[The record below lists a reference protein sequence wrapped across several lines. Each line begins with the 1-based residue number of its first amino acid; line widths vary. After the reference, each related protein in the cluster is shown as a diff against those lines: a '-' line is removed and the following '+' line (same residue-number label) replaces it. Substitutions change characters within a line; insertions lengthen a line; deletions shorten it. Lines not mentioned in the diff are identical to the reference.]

1 MKNAYV
7 FLVLLLLLTAHPTFS
22 QFKLVEEKYDG
33 NKLSLTIV
41 LMPPK
46 FTINKKEGMNY
57 IKFGEYVDE
66 SKPGSFQI
74 PKSEL
79 FIALP
84 SSQEPKIVFSS
95 QKSKVVD
102 ALPSLNPLLKSSKDG
117 RLIFEEL
124 EEWDRIPN
132 PEFTN
137 HGVIR
142 LEKNWCLHLSV
153 FNYKYDQLIHSLDR
167 LDEIKIQLI
176 FNSSIRSPQKRLSR
190 GSAISDLI
198 INKEFAR
205 ENISE
210 QAILYKNENDV
221 WIDYTKDYIKMGVGK
236 DGTYRLSYNQLFN
249 HIKELNQIDPSTFQI
264 FCKGKEIPIFVKGEG
279 DLKFDVSDY
288 IEFIG
293 LRNYGGQ
300 HRKINDYNTPY
311 NEYID
316 RYNDT
321 TVVWLTWGKQKGLR
335 VKVHQIAP
343 GTGTTTIN
351 YYNHFLH
358 YEENIWFDFSTD
370 QLVRRQLPE
379 WIENETWGW
388 RNQGNGNLDLPFTV
402 SNIVQNKIA
411 RAYIKIQSY
420 AADVEKRAHRVGL
433 RVNSNTTVYDSL
445 FFDRNKQRLINAV
458 FNSNLL
464 TNGNNRISSIS
475 FPTKAS
481 LNSVYHDW
489 YEIEYPR
496 ALLMSGDSIV
506 FRFYDYTRESQVN
519 YEIDGYKNSPISLY
533 RYSDMYDVT
542 RISNQNING
551 AKIVFTDITDSTM
564 YYSIVPESK
573 TLLPQIYSRKKFINL
588 RSSGNTADYLIIT
601 HPSLNSTVSDY
612 SSFIASNYNRL
623 VKIVSVY
630 DVYDEFNYGFYSPEP
645 IKDFLQYVY
654 SNWTAPKLE
663 YVLLLGSAN
672 YDYYEHRNKQ
682 LPAPPHPN
690 LVPSF
695 GVPVSD
701 YWFINWEKNKVFN
714 PLIKIGR
721 LPARTNEDV
730 RLYLAKHKN
739 FISQKYSELNKKYLF
754 FSGGLGNSQSELDQ
768 LRNTNQYVLDN
779 YVKKSPIGGIGK
791 LFYKTL
797 SPNTNFG
804 PYSISEIQNSID
816 SSGVFISYLG
826 HSGTQTWDNSITDVK
841 QLKNKVG
848 ANPLVTDFGCST
860 AKFAEPDV
868 TSFSEGF
875 VMTKDGDA
883 IAYIGNTSLGFTSSS
898 LVAPNLFYE
907 TVLKDSVLSIS
918 EALTKSKLKLL
929 AKYGDTD
936 VNKLFFFTNTLV
948 GDPIISLKIPTKPN
962 LNMTQSNFRIEK
974 KSFTS
979 LDDSVSISV
988 NFKNLGR
995 VINKSF
1001 RIVISD
1007 QFDNQKVFET
1017 NMVRS
1022 IPLLN
1027 DSTKFNLPVKN
1038 RAGSHTITVK
1048 LDSDSQIDEL
1058 SEDDNLLETNI
1069 FVTNSAV
1076 RDLSLSESSYTS
1088 SELKLLNPIT
1098 KQNDNYLD
1106 VQISESPLFANPQI
1120 SKNQYGEVLTK
1131 IDLTKLQ
1138 LNKRF
1143 WIQIKPGDQS
1153 AYSFTKTFL
1162 SSPKSGIL
1170 LNDSVSFRTGI
1181 CEKLIIGKGVKLG
1194 NERVSIEA
1202 ISAGF
1207 NDGNTGVVTVNNQN
1221 YIPFPNR
1228 GHNMCVFD
1236 GESFELKSFYQFDL
1250 LFGGQAA
1257 QTNYQK
1263 ALDDLKLND
1272 VFAIVIV
1279 DEGFYN
1285 LNATLK
1291 RKLLELGSKYVD
1303 SISFRS
1309 SWAFVGRKGTIPQ
1322 NISEGFSKL
1331 FSGRAI
1337 AKSLFEKRV
1346 THGRYTSELFGPVTQ
1361 WNKLEFEFS
1370 KPNNSKIF
1378 YSLLGKNSTSA
1389 IDTIMNG
1396 ELSNTIIDLSNEKF
1410 KKYPYLKVIAQL
1422 NAGSSSESPELKSV
1436 YLSYKALPELG
1447 TNYQVVSIS
1456 KDSLDQGETTNLDF
1470 SVYNVGESTASNFK
1484 VRVDLVKKDN
1494 TKERLFEQVVDSIQ
1508 TEKKKDFSFTYT
1520 TDKLT
1525 GSNQFQITID
1535 PDNSVTEL
1543 YKDNNFYSVPFFVK
1557 PNNKPAT
1564 LRLTIDGSDIINGDF
1579 ISSKPNFKIELSDES
1594 LIPITD
1600 TTKIL
1605 LYLNNKR
1612 IYFASNNNIIN
1623 YNYSSSN
1630 PKMVVNYTPTLAD
1643 GDYTFKVVGKN
1654 ATDQIID
1661 SSGTVRKF
1669 TVRNELQLLN
1679 AYNYPNP
1686 FKDDTYFTFKLTQIP
1701 DELKIIIYT
1710 IAGRKIKEIKL
1721 SAAELKF
1728 DFNRIFWDGR
1738 DQDGDL
1744 AANGVYLYKIIS
1756 QKGSEKT
1763 ELTQK
1768 LSVLR

>member
-1 MKNAYV
+1 MKTVYV
-7 FLVLLLLLTAHPTFS
+7 LLVLLLLMMVHPIFS
-22 QFKLVEEKYDG
+22 QFKLIEEKYEG
-33 NKLSLTIV
+33 NKLSLTIA
-41 LMPPK
+41 LQPSQ
-46 FTINKKEGMNY
+46 FTINKKEEINY

-84 SSQEPKIVFSS
+84 SSQEPKIVLSS
-95 QKSKVVD
+95 QKNEDVN
-102 ALPSLNPLLKSSKDG
+102 ATPSLNPLLKSNKDG
-117 RLIFEEL
+117 ELIFDEL
-124 EEWDRIPN
+124 KEWNRVTN
-132 PEFTN
+132 PEFIN

-142 LEKNWCLHLSV
+142 LEPNWCLHLSV
-153 FNYKYDQLIHSLDR
+153 FHYKYDQRKHSLQR
-167 LDEIKIQLI
+167 SDEIKIQLI
-176 FNSSIRSPQKRLSR
+176 FNSSIQSPIRQLSR
-190 GSAISDLI
+190 NSAVSDLI

-210 QAILYKNENDV
+210 LTTLYKNDNDI

-236 DGTYRLSYNQLFN
+236 DGTYRLSYDQLLN
-249 HIKELNQIDPSTFQI
+249 HLKELNQIDPSTFQM
-264 FCKGKEIPIFVKGEG
+264 FCKGKEIPIYVKGEG
-279 DLKFDVSDY
+279 DLKFDVTDY

-311 NEYID
+311 NEYIN
-316 RYNDT
+316 RYSDT

-335 VKVHQIAP
+335 VKLHQIAS

-388 RNQGNGNLDLPFTV
+388 RNQGTGNLDLPFII
-402 SNIVQNKIA
+402 SNLVPNKIA

-420 AADVEKRAHRVGL
+420 AADIEKSAHQVGL
-433 RVNSNTTVYDSL
+433 KVNTNATVYDSI
-445 FFDRNKQRLINAV
+445 FFDRNKQRLISAV

-464 TNGNNRISSIS
+464 TNGNNKITSIS

-489 YEIEYPR
+489 YEMEYPR
-496 ALLMSGDSIV
+496 SLTISNDSIV
-506 FRFYDYTRESQVN
+506 FRFYDYKNTNQVN
-519 YEIDGYKNSPISLY
+519 YEIGGYKNSPISLY
-533 RYSDMYDVT
+533 KYRDMYDVAK
-542 RISNQNING
+542 ISNQNING
-551 AKIVFTDITDSTM
+551 AKILFTDVTDSTL

-573 TLLPQIYSRKKFINL
+573 TLLPKIYSRKKFINL
-588 RSSGNTADYLIIT
+588 RHAGNSANYLIIT
-601 HPSLNSTVSDY
+601 HPFLNPTALEY
-612 SSFIASNYNRL
+612 SSFITSNYNRL
-623 VKIVSVY
+623 VKIVSVF
-630 DVYDEFNYGFYSPEP
+630 DIYDEFNYGFYSPEP

-654 SNWTAPKLE
+654 SNWSTPKLE

-672 YDYYEHRNKQ
+672 YDYYEYRNKQ

-701 YWFINWEKNKVFN
+701 YWFINWEKNNVFN

-721 LPARTNEDV
+721 LPARFNEDV
-730 RLYLAKHKN
+730 RQYLSKHRK
-739 FISQKYSELNKKYLF
+739 FVLHKYSELNKQYLF
-754 FSGGLGNSQSELDQ
+754 FSGGIGNNQSELDQ
-768 LRNTNQYVLDN
+768 LRNVNQFVLNN

-791 LFYKTL
+791 HFYKTL

-804 PYSISEIQNSID
+804 PYSITEIQNSID

-841 QLKNKVG
+841 QLKNKVD
-848 ANPLVTDFGCST
+848 ANPLITDFGCST

-907 TVLKDSVLSIS
+907 TVLKDSVFSIS

-929 AKYGDTD
+929 SKYGATD

-948 GDPIISLKIPTKPN
+948 GDPIISLRIPPKPN
-962 LNMTQSNFRIEK
+962 LNIIQTNFRVEN

-979 LDDSVSISV
+979 LDDSVSISII
-988 NFKNLGR
+988 FKNLGR
-995 VINKSF
+995 VVNKSF

-1007 QFDNQKVFET
+1007 QFNNQKVFET
-1017 NMVRS
+1017 NFIKP

-1027 DSTKFNLPVKN
+1027 DSIKVNLPIKN

-1058 SEDDNLLETNI
+1058 AEDDNSLETNV
-1069 FVTNSAV
+1069 FVVNSAV

-1088 SELKLLNPIT
+1088 SELKLLNPIPR
-1098 KQNDNYLD
+1098 QNDNYLD
-1106 VQISESPLFANPQI
+1106 VQISESSLFTNPQI
-1120 SKNQYGEVLTK
+1120 SKIKYGEVLTK

-1153 AYSFTKTFL
+1153 VYSFKKTFY
-1162 SSPKSGIL
+1162 SSLKNGIL
-1170 LNDSVSFRTGI
+1170 LNDSVSFKTSLA
-1181 CEKLIIGKGVKLG
+1181 EKLIIGHGVKLG
-1194 NERVSIEA
+1194 NEQISIEA

-1221 YIPFPNR
+1221 YVPFPNR

-1236 GESFELKSFYQFDL
+1236 GESFALKSFYQFDL

-1291 RKLLELGSKYVD
+1291 RKLKELGSKYVD
-1303 SISFRS
+1303 SIGFRS
-1309 SWAFVGRKGTIPQ
+1309 SWAFVGRKGTTPQ

-1337 AKSLFEKRV
+1337 AKSYFDKKV
-1346 THGRYTSELFGPVTQ
+1346 TQGRYTSELFGPVTQ
-1361 WNKLEFEFS
+1361 WNQLEFEFS

-1378 YSLLGKNSTSA
+1378 YTLLGKNSANA
-1389 IDTIMNG
+1389 IDTIVNG
-1396 ELSNTIIDLSNEKF
+1396 ELSNTIIDLSIEKF
-1410 KKYPYLKVIAQL
+1410 KKYTYLKVIAQL
-1422 NAGSSSESPELKSV
+1422 NAGSSGESPELKSV
-1436 YLSYKALPELG
+1436 YLSYKSVPELG

-1456 KDSLDQGETTNLDF
+1456 NDSLDQGEQTNLNF

-1494 TKERLFEQVVDSIQ
+1494 SKETIFDQVVDSIQ
-1508 TEKKKDFSFTYT
+1508 SEKKKDFTISYATE
-1520 TDKLT
+1520 KIT
-1525 GSNQFQITID
+1525 GNNQFQINID
-1535 PDNSVTEL
+1535 TENSITEL

-1557 PNNKPAT
+1557 PNTKPAS
-1564 LRLTIDGSDIINGDF
+1564 LKLTFDGNDIMNGDY
-1579 ISSKPNFKIELSDES
+1579 ISATPSIKIELNDES

-1600 TTKIL
+1600 TTHVQ
-1605 LYLNNKR
+1605 LYLNQKR
-1612 IYFASNNNIIN
+1612 VYFRSNEALLN
-1623 YNYSSSN
+1623 YSFSSSN
-1630 PKMVVNYTPTLAD
+1630 PKFTVEYKPKLDD
-1643 GDYTFKVVGKN
+1643 GSYSFKVLGTK
-1654 ATDQIID
+1654 ASGEPID
-1661 SSGTVRKF
+1661 SMGIERKF
-1669 TVRNELQLLN
+1669 VVKNSLSLLDV
-1679 AYNYPNP
+1679 YNYPNP

-1701 DELKIIIYT
+1701 DEMRIKIFS
-1710 IAGRKIKEIKL
+1710 IAGRLLKEIKL
-1721 SAAELKF
+1721 NSLELRY
-1728 DFNRIFWDGR
+1728 DFNRIHWDGR
-1738 DQDGDL
+1738 DEEGDL
-1744 AANGVYLYKIIS
+1744 VANGVYLYKVILN
-1756 QKGSEKT
+1756 KGE
-1763 ELTQK
+1763 ELIETTGK
-1768 LSVLR
+1768 IAVVR